1 MKIRYTFL
9 LILFVI
15 NISNTFAWWND
26 ILVYNGKPVAQ
37 HSLAAKSNGTL
48 YLAVP
53 DSSAGMYSI
62 QLLKSTNDGNTWLP
76 VSNTTGPMATAITKT
91 KMVRTGSD
99 SVYCL
104 YSTTA
109 GVYLLNVETG
119 VIGAFTSS
127 AVADFDAAGSPAG
140 NVIYLFV
147 NEPLNFTIKRYTTL
161 DGGLTWGGST
171 ATVTSSGQTP
181 KVYMSGTRLI
191 LNYYGPVNG
200 DPSTSKIRAAT
211 YDESVPGTIGATAFI
226 DIVTNTAVK
235 KKQFKSVYN
244 FNIVWFFFTEGD
256 TSQVI
261 KCRISTDNGNNY
273 GAEQIVAGN
282 NGFSNY
288 NFDACHYEFFG
299 AWGWYLTYYNFNAT
313 LPPTPFPMMFTNA
326 SLSTP
331 SAFSTPVAYSDF
343 NVVDTPSYHL
353 PAITAFSGTTNDVGV
368 AWSENSGNGNWV
380 YFDRMSASTGI
391 HDITDDGFISGIIF
405 NSVELN
411 IRFVEQLKNKT
422 VIQLSDVTGK
432 IIFQTITD
440 LQENFIAVK
449 TPPLT
454 AGVYLLHVSD
464 GKHVVTKKL
473 LLSK

>member
-15 NISNTFAWWND
+15 NTSNTFAWWND

-161 DGGLTWGGST
+161 DGGLTWVGST

-191 LNYYGPVNG
+191 LNYYGPVN
-200 DPSTSKIRAAT
+200 
-211 YDESVPGTIGATAFI
+211 
-226 DIVTNTAVK
+226 
-235 KKQFKSVYN
+235 
-244 FNIVWFFFTEGD
+244 
-256 TSQVI
+256 
-261 KCRISTDNGNNY
+261 
-273 GAEQIVAGN
+273 
-282 NGFSNY
+282 
-288 NFDACHYEFFG
+288 
-299 AWGWYLTYYNFNAT
+299 
-313 LPPTPFPMMFTNA
+313 
-326 SLSTP
+326 
-331 SAFSTPVAYSDF
+331 
-343 NVVDTPSYHL
+343 
-353 PAITAFSGTTNDVGV
+353 
-368 AWSENSGNGNWV
+368 
-380 YFDRMSASTGI
+380 
-391 HDITDDGFISGIIF
+391 
-405 NSVELN
+405 
-411 IRFVEQLKNKT
+411 
-422 VIQLSDVTGK
+422 
-432 IIFQTITD
+432 
-440 LQENFIAVK
+440 
-449 TPPLT
+449 
-454 AGVYLLHVSD
+454 
-464 GKHVVTKKL
+464 
-473 LLSK
+473 

>member
-1 MKIRYTFL
+1 MKIRYKFL
-9 LILFVI
+9 SILLVI
-15 NISNTFAWWND
+15 STSNVFAWWND
-26 ILVYNGKPVAQ
+26 ILVYNNKPIAQ
-37 HSLAAKSNGTL
+37 HSMAAKSNGTL
-48 YLAVP
+48 YIAVP

-76 VSNTTGPMATAITKT
+76 VSNATGPMATAITKT

-119 VIGAFTSS
+119 VIGSFTSS
-127 AVADFDAAGSPAG
+127 SVADFDAAGSPAG

-147 NEPLNFTIKRYTTL
+147 NEPINFTIKRYTTL

-191 LNYYGPVNG
+191 LNYYGPVNA
-200 DPSTSKIRAAT
+200 DPATSKIRAAT

-235 KKQFKSVYN
+235 KKQFKTVYN
-244 FNIVWFFFTEGD
+244 YNTVWFFFTEGD

-261 KCRISTDNGNNY
+261 KCRISTDNGDNY

-299 AWGWYLTYYNFNAT
+299 AWGCYLTYYNSNAT

-326 SLSTP
+326 SLNNP
-331 SAFSTPVAYSDF
+331 SVFSTPVAYSDF
-343 NVVDTPSYHL
+343 NIVDTPSYHL
-353 PAITAFSGTTNDVGV
+353 PVISAFSGTTNDVGV
-368 AWSENSGNGNWV
+368 AWVENSGNGSWV
-380 YFDRMSASTGI
+380 YFDRMSAATGI
-391 HDITDDGFISGIIF
+391 NEVKNDAFISGIIF
-405 NSVELN
+405 NTSELN
-411 IRFVEQLKNKT
+411 IHFVEQPKNKII
-422 VIQLSDVTGK
+422 IQLSDVTGK
-432 IIFQTITD
+432 IVYHTTSE
-440 LQENFIAVK
+440 LKEKFIAIK
-449 TPPLT
+449 TPSLT
-454 AGVYLLHVSD
+454 AGAYLLQVSD
-464 GKHVVTKKL
+464 GVHSATKKL
-473 LLSK
+473 ILSK

>member
-1 MKIRYTFL
+1 MKIRYTLL

-15 NISNTFAWWND
+15 NTSNTFAWWND
-26 ILVYNGKPVAQ
+26 ILVYNGNPVAQ

-76 VSNTTGPMATAITKT
+76 VSNTTGPMANAITKT

-211 YDESVPGTIGATAFI
+211 YDESVPGTIAATAFI

-244 FNIVWFFFTEGD
+244 FNTVWFFFTEGD

-299 AWGWYLTYYNFNAT
+299 AWGCYLTYYNSNAT

-331 SAFSTPVAYSDF
+331 SVFSTPVAYSDF

-368 AWSENSGNGNWV
+368 AWIENSGNGNCV

-391 HDITDDGFISGIIF
+391 HDITDDEFISGIIF
-405 NSVELN
+405 NSDELN

-422 VIQLSDVTGK
+422 AIQLSDVTGK
-432 IIFQTITD
+432 IIYQTITD

-464 GKHVVTKKL
+464 GEHSVTKKL